1 MERVVIVTGGGSG
14 MGKAAIS
21 FLDPAKRIVIS
32 GRHLDKLQKTADEM
46 AEKGHSVVPFVCDT
60 SDRGSVKE
68 LAAFAA
74 GLGEITNVI
83 QCAGVSPAMAEPEQI
98 VRINA
103 MGTVYVNQELS
114 RVMKPGSV
122 ICDVASNSA
131 YQLPRFLIRPGL
143 YALAEENEALFVRK
157 VLSMAHLARGD
168 YQRAGFA
175 YAISK
180 NFVTWF
186 ASRCA
191 FRYGPRG
198 IRVCSVSPGLI
209 DTGMGKMECAAN
221 GAGLFSHTAEG
232 RPGKPEELG
241 FAIAMA
247 ADERNGYLAG
257 VDILADGGEIA
268 GRKFRR

>member
-60 SDRGSVKE
+60 SDRESVKE

-103 MGTVYVNQELS
+103 LGTVYVNQELS

-143 YALAEENEALFVRK
+143 YALAEENEALFVRTSDT
-157 VLSMAHLARGD
+157 VRG
-168 YQRAGFA
+168 G
-175 YAISK
+175 S
-180 NFVTWF
+180 
-186 ASRCA
+186 ASV
-191 FRYGPRG
+191 P
-198 IRVCSVSPGLI
+198 
-209 DTGMGKMECAAN
+209 
-221 GAGLFSHTAEG
+221 
-232 RPGKPEELG
+232 
-241 FAIAMA
+241 
-247 ADERNGYLAG
+247 
-257 VDILADGGEIA
+257 
-268 GRKFRR
+268 

>member
-60 SDRGSVKE
+60 SDRESVKE

-103 MGTVYVNQELS
+103 LGTVYVNQELS

-131 YQLPRFLIRPGL
+131 YQLPR
-143 YALAEENEALFVRK
+143 
-157 VLSMAHLARGD
+157 S
-168 YQRAGFA
+168 
-175 YAISK
+175 S
-180 NFVTWF
+180 
-186 ASRCA
+186 C
-191 FRYGPRG
+191 PRG
-198 IRVCSVSPGLI
+198 LSAGGLCLCDFQELCDLVCVPVCLPIRSEGDPR
-209 DTGMGKMECAAN
+209 
-221 GAGLFSHTAEG
+221 LF
-232 RPGKPEELG
+232 
-241 FAIAMA
+241 
-247 ADERNGYLAG
+247 
-257 VDILADGGEIA
+257 
-268 GRKFRR
+268 RKSGTY